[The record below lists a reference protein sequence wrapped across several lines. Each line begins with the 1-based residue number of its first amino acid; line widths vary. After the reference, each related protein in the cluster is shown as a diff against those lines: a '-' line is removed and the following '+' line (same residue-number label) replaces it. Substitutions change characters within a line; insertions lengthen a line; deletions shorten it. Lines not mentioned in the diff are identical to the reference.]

1 MHFLKCPK
9 CNKEY
14 DKAQHF
20 PKLVIPCGHPICLR
34 CVPLLTK
41 LRIWKC
47 PTCALEYRG
56 LYVSPPNNISMAQLL
71 DNLQGLRSGS
81 LNLTLRRGDSVLVY
95 KSLPNIRTPQIEALL
110 VSVAARGQLQKP
122 QSGPSAGRMSDVMQ
136 CPNCWKDY
144 DKAVHFPKIVTPCAH
159 PACLRCLWN
168 SEQKCPTCGWEFN
181 GSAKWLPKNISV
193 MQLLDNLYG
202 LCDMPVS
209 LTLQGEDGVL
219 LSKDLPNSGDPL
231 IKALLVF
238 DGATP
243 KRKGKKQKVKL
254 PKDAAAQLA
263 RAQPARAQPETAQT
277 ATGLTATSQ
286 PAKGQTATAQPPKQK
301 VKKERKRNQPKDAA
315 AQPATAQPATAQS
328 ATAQPATGR
337 MATGQL
343 ATGQPAKGQPA
354 TAQPPKQKDRLVHVR
369 CDLHPETS
377 LGLLQIASPSVVE
390 LSLVNPNAEHLSE
403 VQNMPHLRRLSV
415 HGFDA
420 SRGHMPLISLA
431 RRQLR
436 WLRVRDLQDEAL
448 RRLLTA
454 YTPPFSDALEELQLW
469 VNTAPVALQRWE
481 TCCNTLL
488 SLVYK
493 LDLQELRKLVLKWG
507 LSHPHDKN
515 DCAAILCNLQEEM
528 PKTEIL
534 CLDCGTWG
542 AF

>member
-110 VSVAARGQLQKP
+110 VSVAARGQLQK
-122 QSGPSAGRMSDVMQ
+122 
-136 CPNCWKDY
+136 
-144 DKAVHFPKIVTPCAH
+144 
-159 PACLRCLWN
+159 
-168 SEQKCPTCGWEFN
+168 EFN